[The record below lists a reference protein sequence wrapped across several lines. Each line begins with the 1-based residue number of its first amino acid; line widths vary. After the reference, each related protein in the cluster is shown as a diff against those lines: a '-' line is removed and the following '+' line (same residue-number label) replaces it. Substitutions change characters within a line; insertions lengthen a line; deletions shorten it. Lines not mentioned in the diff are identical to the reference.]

1 MGTGRVR
8 AGPKGR
14 GQSKGRARKRQSED
28 RALEEGEEWGLDLR
42 EE

>member
-14 GQSKGRARKRQSED
+14 GQSEE